1 MNIIFV
7 DFDGVFNNDASFIL
21 HESLIHDDCMEFF
34 LDTIEEIKKEEIDI
48 KIVISSTWRKGKDF
62 EDFSL
67 RVIENT
73 PKFAQKFLNL
83 VHEDWRTGSDINGF
97 RGNEVQEWLNRHPE
111 VINFV
116 CIDDDSDFLESQPLI
131 QTITELGFG
140 WAEQKML
147 LGFFLKKNNK
157 VIDSRHSFGQKF
169 FIKKLEN
176 QIKFI
181 EKHIKNKIFI
191 YL

>member
-21 HESLIHDDCMEFF
+21 HDSLIHNDCMEFF
-34 LDTIEEIKKEEIDI
+34 LDAIDELKKEDIEIKL
-48 KIVISSTWRKGKDF
+48 VISSTWRKGRDF

-67 RVIENT
+67 KIIEQT
-73 PKFAQKFLNL
+73 PKFFQRFLNL

-97 RGNEVQEWLNRHPE
+97 RGNEVKAWLDKHPE
-111 VINFV
+111 VKTFV
-116 CIDDDSDFLESQPLI
+116 CLDDDSDFLEDQPLI

-140 WAEQKML
+140 WAEKNL
-147 LGFFLKKNNK
+147 LVDFFLKKNNK
-157 VIDSRHSFGQKF
+157 TIDTHNSFEQKF

-176 QIKFI
+176 QLKFI